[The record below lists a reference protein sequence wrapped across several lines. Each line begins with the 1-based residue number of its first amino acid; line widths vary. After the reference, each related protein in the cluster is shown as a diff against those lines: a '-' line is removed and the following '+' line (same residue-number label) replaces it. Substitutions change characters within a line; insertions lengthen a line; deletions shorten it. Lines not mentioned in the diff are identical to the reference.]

1 MTSSEVKS
9 VARFLLQSQ
18 KFTRGP
24 RVKEF
29 EKMFE
34 DYFGSGTA
42 IATNS
47 GTTALHLA
55 FRALGLK
62 KGDEVITT
70 PFSYIA
76 SVNCLAYE
84 GVIPRFVDINPRTL
98 NIDIE
103 QIESAITKNTKAIL
117 IVDVFGL
124 PVGDRKKLT
133 HLKRKY
139 KLRIIEDAC
148 EAIGKKSAL
157 FPIGNDADIIV
168 FGFHENKQ
176 LTTGGEGGMLV
187 CQNKK
192 VALYAK
198 AMRDQG
204 RSAKK
209 DWISHVV
216 LGFNY
221 RMTEMQAV
229 IGIEKLRSISAIL
242 SIRSKIAQKYHR
254 QLSDISGDIA
264 LPQDLTESERSW
276 FCYFVV
282 CRDSLQRSELAEY
295 LLKRGIQTASHYF
308 IPLYLFPM
316 YKKYAGNFPV
326 TELLSKQVLVL
337 PLYEKMSDKE
347 VISVASCVR
356 SFYSL

>member
-1 MTSSEVKS
+1 
-9 VARFLLQSQ
+9 
-18 KFTRGP
+18 
-24 RVKEF
+24 
-29 EKMFE
+29 
-34 DYFGSGTA
+34 
-42 IATNS
+42 
-47 GTTALHLA
+47 
-55 FRALGLK
+55 
-62 KGDEVITT
+62 
-70 PFSYIA
+70 
-76 SVNCLAYE
+76 
-84 GVIPRFVDINPRTL
+84 
-98 NIDIE
+98 
-103 QIESAITKNTKAIL
+103 
-117 IVDVFGL
+117 
-124 PVGDRKKLT
+124 
-133 HLKRKY
+133 
-139 KLRIIEDAC
+139 
-148 EAIGKKSAL
+148 
-157 FPIGNDADIIV
+157 
-168 FGFHENKQ
+168 
-176 LTTGGEGGMLV
+176 MLV